1 MNRLGFVRVGSSRQ
15 HRPHTLVGVPARPI
29 RRVEQRWVDQLDQL
43 IRPENT
49 QNKNIK
55 SVRTVKA
62 VRTLTKG
69 FADGCSFFSYKN
81 NFFCCYAL
89 VAGSSGGAVNAPR
102 MPSVGRYTHAL
113 ISRVPASFQS
123 LKTLD
128 GACIDLERARLQQ
141 ESLVNRLRDLEV
153 DVLELPPDEDSPSSV
168 FINDCAVI
176 LQGLLFQYFFSLE
189 ILVPG
194 DECCI
199 KLRRISPGVPLR
211 GATGD
216 F

>member
-1 MNRLGFVRVGSSRQ
+1 M
-15 HRPHTLVGVPARPI
+15 
-29 RRVEQRWVDQLDQL
+29 
-43 IRPENT
+43 
-49 QNKNIK
+49 
-55 SVRTVKA
+55 
-62 VRTLTKG
+62 
-69 FADGCSFFSYKN
+69 
-81 NFFCCYAL
+81 
-89 VAGSSGGAVNAPR
+89 AGSSGGAVNAPR